1 MKVTTKKTRC
11 PNCEKLVM
19 GSEKKV
25 DETIDVTCPD
35 CNEVIW
41 HWNGGNWHQVRK

>member
-1 MKVTTKKTRC
+1 
-11 PNCEKLVM
+11 M

-25 DETIDVTCPD
+25 DETINVTCPD